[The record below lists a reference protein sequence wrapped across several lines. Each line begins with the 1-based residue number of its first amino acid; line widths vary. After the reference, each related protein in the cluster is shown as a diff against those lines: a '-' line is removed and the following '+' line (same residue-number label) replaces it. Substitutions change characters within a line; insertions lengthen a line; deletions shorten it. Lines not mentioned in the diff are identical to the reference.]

1 MHDHHT
7 ESFHLAT
14 WIEDLHDWK
23 HKNTW
28 LRFRSTK
35 TSKFSEAIYFR
46 SKDFLERFNLD
57 FTYDFDK
64 VVEILL
70 IHQERRWIQNLK
82 VC

>member
-1 MHDHHT
+1 M
-7 ESFHLAT
+7 
-14 WIEDLHDWK
+14 IE
-23 HKNTW
+23 NTRIHGR